1 MGRNYLIFLGIFI
14 PFHILRQNAISHAT
28 RFFFLSTVHSGH
40 SAPLSIKCIRWSLAP
55 FPYVTINTDGSSI
68 GNPGKS
74 GAGGVACSSNGE
86 WLWCFSLHLGVT
98 NNTMVELWG
107 IREALA
113 WAWVEGHHRVCLQ
126 TDSVLAYNWLN
137 TNADYPMEFSN
148 LVLVCRWLLNRDW
161 EACVKHIWREANSYA
176 DILAKKGASQT
187 EREVLYDTCPTF
199 LC

>member
-1 MGRNYLIFLGIFI
+1 MFYVIANLNEIFGLPSWYICLLRIFSDLSYMIGAKVIPNYTLLQAMFHGTLFQPLPYGQFLGRNYLIFLGIFI

-40 SAPLSIKCIRWSLAP
+40 STPLSIKCIRWSLAP

-113 WAWVEGHHRVCLQ
+113 
-126 TDSVLAYNWLN
+126 
-137 TNADYPMEFSN
+137 
-148 LVLVCRWLLNRDW
+148 
-161 EACVKHIWREANSYA
+161 
-176 DILAKKGASQT
+176 
-187 EREVLYDTCPTF
+187 
-199 LC
+199 